1 MRQALLEAEK
11 CKEYLDVPVGVVL
24 VKDDKIIARAYN
36 QKERFKC
43 ATKHAEILAIEE
55 ACSVVGD
62 FRLDGVD
69 VYVTLEP
76 CIMCLG
82 ALLSAR
88 VRSVYFGAYDSRFG
102 VSPIL
107 DTNKFNHTLSMTGGI
122 LEEECSAL
130 LSDFFINLR
139 K

>member
-11 CKEYLDVPVGVVL
+11 CKASLDVPVGVVL
-24 VKDDKIIARAYN
+24 VKDDQIIARAYN
-36 QKERFKC
+36 QKEKFKC
-43 ATKHAEILAIEE
+43 ATKHA
-55 ACSVVGD
+55 CKVVGD

-88 VRSVYFGAYDSRFG
+88 VRSIYFGAYDSRFG

-107 DTNKFNHTLSMTGGI
+107 DTIKFNHTLSMTGGI

-130 LSDFFINLR
+130 LSDFFTNLR